1 MGISG
6 QNASDW
12 VELVRLSASEALVA
26 QGYLESFGLVVV
38 ERQAMCNALS
48 QLQDPEGSGAV
59 SLWVPREQE
68 AEARWLLGDRA

>member
-1 MGISG
+1 MDESVHDDG
-6 QNASDW
+6 DW

-38 ERQAMCNALS
+38 ERKAMCNALS

-59 SLWVPREQE
+59 TLWVPRGQE
-68 AEARWLLGDRA
+68 AEARRLLGDRA